1 MRVQNFTYFT
11 MYLSLPLYVYDSFLY
26 TLFNKEDK
34 LVITPIPFF
43 PQHQKGKWI
52 LRLLGSF
59 NRSKIADFE
68 TTQFMDGP

>member
-1 MRVQNFTYFT
+1 M
-11 MYLSLPLYVYDSFLY
+11 YVYDSFLY

-68 TTQFMDGP
+68 TTQFMDGT